1 MCDEISGARRRS
13 RALGRRVRRFHVA
26 VDSRSRESKR
36 GSRADESARRGC
48 RGRPR
53 GGRARYPRRRGT
65 HRARESG
72 RNDRPAHLEDL
83 RASPRVRLS
92 HAPRAQ
98 ARRVRVR
105 KRRDGL
111 LLHRRRGRS
120 GGEGV
125 RGQRRG
131 RRQRAIEPHEQPD
144 EPARGSRLLAV
155 HAADTSR
162 LPRADRSPLPAVP
175 RGLGERRSRRR
186 ARQLRAVARSRREL
200 PPVRRGCHGDE
211 GKAARERVDAFR
223 ARAEVGR
230 RPDSRRR
237 RRRRSSRARI
247 RVGASK
253 VGRREQRS
261 VRRGARPPIH
271 ANVPDADVRADVPL
285 RNARLALAALAEW
298 IPTGTAERQPR

>member
-1 MCDEISGARRRS
+1 MCDERSGARRRS
-13 RALGRRVRRFHVA
+13 RALGRRVRRFRVA

-53 GGRARYPRRRGT
+53 GGRARYSRRRGT
-65 HRARESG
+65 HRARGSE

-125 RGQRRG
+125 RGQRRE

-144 EPARGSRLLAV
+144 EPARRSRLLAV
-155 HAADTSR
+155 HAADASR

-211 GKAARERVDAFR
+211 GKAARERVDARR

-271 ANVPDADVRADVPL
+271 AHVPDADVRADVPL

>member
-1 MCDEISGARRRS
+1 MCDERIGARQRS
-13 RALGRRVRRFHVA
+13 RALGRRVRRFRVA

-53 GGRARYPRRRGT
+53 GGRVRDPRRRGT
-65 HRARESG
+65 HRARGFG

-83 RASPRVRLS
+83 RASSRVRLS
-92 HAPRAQ
+92 HAPGTQ

-125 RGQRRG
+125 RGQRRE
-131 RRQRAIEPHEQPD
+131 RQQRAIEPHQQPD
-144 EPARGSRLLAV
+144 EPARRSRLLAV
-155 HAADTSR
+155 HPADTSR
-162 LPRADRSPLPAVP
+162 LPGADRSPLPAVP
-175 RGLGERRSRRR
+175 RGLGERRGGRR
-186 ARQLRAVARSRREL
+186 ARQLRAVARPRREL
-200 PPVRRGCHGDE
+200 PPVRRGRHGDE
-211 GKAARERVDAFR
+211 GKATRERVDALR

-230 RPDSRRR
+230 RPNSRR
-237 RRRRSSRARI
+237 RRRRSSRERI

-253 VGRREQRS
+253 VGRRERRS
-261 VRRGARPPIH
+261 VRRGARPPNYAH
-271 ANVPDADVRADVPL
+271 VPDADARADVRL

-298 IPTGTAERQPR
+298 IPTRTAERQPR